1 MSRNSLLIIGAVLWA
16 AVAVDTVVH
25 VALGDWM
32 APAIA
37 AILGVAFVAWRRVRQ
52 PVPNVG

>member
-1 MSRNSLLIIGAVLWA
+1 MTRNSILAIGAVLWA

-25 VALGDWM
+25 VAIGDWI

-37 AILGVAFVAWRRVRQ
+37 ALVGVAFVAARRVRRRVL
-52 PVPNVG
+52 VPG